1 MKAEKPKCSS
11 IDHIK
16 IDAII
21 FCNICKVYLCNK
33 CENFHS
39 KIFQHH
45 PVQDLKQEKVNF
57 FSDICTEKNH
67 FKNLKYFCKN
77 HNKLCCA
84 ACITKIKDEEN
95 GQHKDCDVCL
105 LNDMKPEKE
114 KKFNENYT
122 KLEKISN
129 TLEQT
134 TNQLK
139 ELYEKINKQKE
150 EVILDIQKYFTKL
163 RSALNEREDKLIEE
177 VEQKFKNLFFDDD
190 IVKECDKL
198 PNNIKKCLDSGKEIK
213 DKWNKENELSYV
225 INCCIEFENNLNK
238 IDEINQKII
247 KCNSNTIKISFEI
260 NEKNFEEKIKELGN
274 IKENDEEENKEDIK
288 SRKSSISKKSK
299 RSKSISSLS
308 DDKKSKDSRSSIS
321 KKSRRS
327 KSISSLSD
335 DEKSKS
341 SRNSQKSK
349 EKKRK
354 WSD

>member
-1 MKAEKPKCSS
+1 M
-11 IDHIK
+11 
-16 IDAII
+16 
-21 FCNICKVYLCNK
+21 
-33 CENFHS
+33 
-39 KIFQHH
+39 
-45 PVQDLKQEKVNF
+45 QDLKQEKVNF

-139 ELYEKINKQKE
+139 ALYEQINKQKE
-150 EVILDIQKYFTKL
+150 EIILDIQKYFTKL

-288 SRKSSISKKSK
+288 SDNDSRRSSISKRSK

-321 KKSRRS
+321 KKSKRS

-335 DEKSKS
+335 DEKSKNS
-341 SRNSQKSK
+341 GNSQKSK
-349 EKKRK
+349 EKNRK